1 MKDLFTKLNYYIDY
15 NNQFSINKAL
25 STLEKE
31 FGIAHKT
38 HNIQYAQNVIYT
50 VKQLYDRLHAQFKE
64 TAEKQETMSYAQ
76 KVMSRKIEAFI
87 SYCAGKLKSDFGV
100 SNDQTEIEQTI
111 S

>member
-15 NNQFSINKAL
+15 NNQFSIKKAL

-31 FGIAHKT
+31 FNIACKT
-38 HNIQYAQNVIYT
+38 NNVQYANSVIHAT
-50 VKQLYDRLHAQFKE
+50 KQLHDTLHSKFLE

-87 SYCAGKLKSDFGV
+87 FYCAGKIKSDFGV
-100 SNDQTEIEQTI
+100 SNDQTTIEQAI